1 MTTYW
6 LSRSYSFAADAASA
20 APIKGRS
27 GYSRERPLT
36 CNPTYSLK
44 TLIHIG
50 QHKTG
55 TTSIQHYL
63 RDHRDALMQA
73 GLYVPDSLLGFDNPS
88 HFLLNVYA
96 LDEDRD
102 STAKTRL
109 REFLDADFFAT
120 LDRRLAGA
128 VARHYQQAMDAGC
141 EEILWTNEGLY
152 LLDSEAEYRRLKQ
165 LFALYSDEVVCICCF
180 RDRDS
185 YRQSYTRQLE
195 SLDLPL
201 SDDPKSYRYLEP
213 DSWLFDY
220 DRKRALLEAVF
231 DEVRILDYDAVDM
244 VKVFMEE
251 LGYPPTEDT
260 ASLRLNK
267 TE

>member
-1 MTTYW
+1 MP
-6 LSRSYSFAADAASA
+6 R
-20 APIKGRS
+20 GRDH
-27 GYSRERPLT
+27 PAV
-36 CNPTYSLK
+36 K
-44 TLIHIG
+44 TLVHIG

-63 RDHRDALMQA
+63 REHRDTLMEA

-120 LDRRLAGA
+120 LDRRLAAA
-128 VARHYQQAMDAGC
+128 VAEHYQKAMDAGC

-152 LLDSEAEYRRLKQ
+152 LLDSEAEYQRLKQ
-165 LFALYSDEVVCICCF
+165 LFALYSDQVGCICCF
-180 RDRDS
+180 RERES

-195 SLDLPL
+195 SLELPL
-201 SDDPKSYRYLEP
+201 SDDPRSYRYLEP

-220 DRKRALLEAVF
+220 DRKKTLLATVF
-231 DEVRILDYDAVDM
+231 DEVIILDYDAGDM
-244 VKVFMEE
+244 VKVFMTA
-251 LGYPPTEDT
+251 LGYPAEGDT
-260 ASLRLNK
+260 ASLRLN
-267 TE
+267 TSE